1 MSADSNIPNADETSK
16 DENAPVSDTG
26 KSKFVDNHS
35 DSAPTAQ
42 EKNPAKGDDVLN
54 TSNDPTPD
62 NEAERPKS
70 SSCDDDAK
78 REDDVEDDS
87 ENAKS
92 GEVKKPE
99 CANNDDEE
107 PATTTTDDHLAEIE
121 DEMNSAAEAND
132 AEKTN
137 SGEVSESSDGS
148 PDAKPERDLPKYTGQ
163 SKPKPSFGERLA
175 EGFHNLGEKAAGN
188 ARSFG
193 ESARNFRM
201 PTGEQAMGLVA
212 DGVCHLGTM
221 LWILPFGALCWALYT
236 LTYNGMLICSNDDV
250 MPLAIAIGAGLVIA
264 LLREPI
270 LGAIDALTIR
280 GDAASHWGGLC
291 AETWRSLVG
300 LLVCTICGVIAI
312 ETPWNENAA
321 DIATSFFLI
330 DVVVIFCVLTFL
342 FFLGQRT
349 GWLVA
354 VGLVACFALG
364 IGQTFVIEFKGTAL
378 LPADLMALSTAAE
391 VSSSYTYNVTTP
403 MLGAAL
409 ALAVGLIFCCLMRPC
424 TAAPRRAWIL
434 RPVANFAIAFA
445 CFMGIQGAFY
455 NVSLQED
462 FEVSTDIW
470 WPINSYTSGGFL
482 PHFLNLFQKM
492 QISTPLG
499 YTEEGATEAEQEL
512 ASIWQASQG
521 EERAAAEAQFNDIQ
535 PSVIC
540 VMNETFSDLSLLNG
554 LNIDYTGPA
563 YFNSIS
569 DALVRGSLEVSAYGG
584 GTCNSEFEFMTGNS
598 LGFIGSG
605 NYPYTYYDLSNVQN
619 LAAQFA
625 ELGYDTTAIHPN
637 APTNWN
643 REEVYSGFGFNR
655 FLSIDDFEGE
665 PNYHSGRTDASTYQK
680 ILDQLAS
687 SDQPQFVLD
696 VTMQNHSGYDQYN
709 IPEED
714 MLDYTFDFD
723 PDNTALTHQLNEYLS
738 CINASDRDLEW
749 FMNELR
755 NLDRPVVLVF
765 FGDHQPGMAG
775 NVNDA
780 IYTNEEEI
788 THGARSYRTNY
799 IVWTNY
805 YVEGSGEMRWE
816 DASSSTLG
824 ALALQ
829 YVGAPLTTYQQAA
842 LGARMSM
849 PMVNMFAYKDNDG
862 SWYSITDATPSEKTK
877 SSGSDGGDDDEQQ
890 SSNLPTSE
898 AGLAAANACRMLQNV
913 QYLEFATKVI

>member
-1 MSADSNIPNADETSK
+1 MAEDPTIPNDDATYNEAVSMPDSSEPKFGGAHFASAASAEDATPAKADEAPATSNAFIPDDGVEWPELPSYDDDNDWEDDLDDAEAAEEEDDDDDTRTADSSSEDVTPLEGAAGSDTADETESSTRDDGPLA
-16 DENAPVSDTG
+16 DEAAG
-26 KSKFVDNHS
+26 
-35 DSAPTAQ
+35 AQ
-42 EKNPAKGDDVLN
+42 P
-54 TSNDPTPD
+54 
-62 NEAERPKS
+62 
-70 SSCDDDAK
+70 
-78 REDDVEDDS
+78 
-87 ENAKS
+87 EN
-92 GEVKKPE
+92 
-99 CANNDDEE
+99 E
-107 PATTTTDDHLAEIE
+107 PATET
-121 DEMNSAAEAND
+121 
-132 AEKTN
+132 
-137 SGEVSESSDGS
+137 GE
-148 PDAKPERDLPKYTGQ
+148 
-163 SKPKPSFGERLA
+163 PKPSLGERLTA
-175 EGFHNLGEKAAGN
+175 GLRSFGEKAAGG

-193 ESARNFRM
+193 EPVRNFRM
-201 PTGEQAMGLVA
+201 PTGEQLMGHVA
-212 DGVCHLGTM
+212 NTVCHPGTM
-221 LWILPFGALCWALYT
+221 LWLLPFTALCWALYT
-236 LTYNGMLICSNDDV
+236 LTYNGMLICSNEDV
-250 MPLAIAIGAGLVIA
+250 APLATAIGVGLAVA
-264 LLREPI
+264 LFREPI
-270 LGAIDALTIR
+270 LGVLDALTAR
-280 GDAASHWGGLC
+280 GGSCSRIGGLT
-291 AETWRSLVG
+291 AEAWRSLAG
-300 LLVCTICGVIAI
+300 LVVCTICGIIAI
-312 ETPWNENAA
+312 ETPWNEAA
-321 DIATSFFLI
+321 GDIATSYFLI
-330 DVVVIFCVLTFL
+330 DFVVIFCVLVAL

-349 GWLVA
+349 GWLVGL
-354 VGLVACFALG
+354 GLVACFALG

-391 VSSSYTYNVTTP
+391 VSSGYTYNVTTP

-409 ALAVGLIFCCLMRPC
+409 ALAIGLIFCCLMRPC
-424 TAAPRRAWIL
+424 IGAPKRAWLL
-434 RPVANFAIAFA
+434 RPVANLAIAAA

-455 NVSLQED
+455 NVSLQDD
-462 FEVSTDIW
+462 FEISTDIW

-492 QISTPLG
+492 QIGTPQDYSDETALE
-499 YTEEGATEAEQEL
+499 YENEL
-512 ASIWQASQG
+512 ASVWQASQG
-521 EERAAAEAQFNDIQ
+521 EQRAAAEAQFNDIQ

-598 LGFIGSG
+598 LGYIGSG
-605 NYPYTYYDLSNVQN
+605 NYPYTYYDLSGVQN

-637 APTNWN
+637 AATNWN
-643 REEVYSGFGFNR
+643 RDEVYAGFGFNR
-655 FLSIDDFEGE
+655 FLSIDDFEGA
-665 PNYHSGRTDASTYQK
+665 PGYHSGCTDASTYQK

-714 MLDYTFDFD
+714 MLDYEFDFD
-723 PDNTALTHQLNEYLS
+723 PDDTALTHELNEYLS

-755 NLDRPVVLVF
+755 NLDRPVVLIF

-780 IYTNEEEI
+780 LFTNEDEI
-788 THGARSYRTNY
+788 THGARSYQTNY

-862 SWYSITDATPSEKTK
+862 SWYSVTDATPSERAK
-877 SSGSDGGDDDEQQ
+877 SSGSDGDDDEDEQT
-890 SSNLPTSE
+890 STNLPTTE
-898 AGLAAANACRMLQNV
+898 AGLAAADACRKLQNV
-913 QYLEFATKVI
+913 QYLEFATKVM

>member
-1 MSADSNIPNADETSK
+1 MAEDPTIPNDDATYNEAVSMPDSSEPKFGGAHFASAASAEDATPAKADEAPAASNAFIPDDGVEWPELPSYDDDNDWEDDLDDAEAAEEEDDDDDTRTADSNSEDVTPLEGAAGSDTADETESSTR
-16 DENAPVSDTG
+16 DDGPLADEAAGAQPENAPATEPS
-26 KSKFVDNHS
+26 
-35 DSAPTAQ
+35 
-42 EKNPAKGDDVLN
+42 
-54 TSNDPTPD
+54 
-62 NEAERPKS
+62 EAR
-70 SSCDDDAK
+70 
-78 REDDVEDDS
+78 
-87 ENAKS
+87 
-92 GEVKKPE
+92 
-99 CANNDDEE
+99 
-107 PATTTTDDHLAEIE
+107 
-121 DEMNSAAEAND
+121 
-132 AEKTN
+132 
-137 SGEVSESSDGS
+137 
-148 PDAKPERDLPKYTGQ
+148 
-163 SKPKPSFGERLA
+163 PSFGERLSA
-175 EGFHNLGEKAAGN
+175 GLRSFGEKAAGG

-193 ESARNFRM
+193 ESVRNFRM
-201 PTGEQAMGLVA
+201 PTGEQLMGHVA
-212 DGVCHLGTM
+212 NTVCHPGTM
-221 LWILPFGALCWALYT
+221 LWLLPFTALCWALYT
-236 LTYNGMLICSNDDV
+236 LTYNGMLICSNEDV
-250 MPLAIAIGAGLVIA
+250 APLATAIGVGLAVA
-264 LLREPI
+264 LFREPI
-270 LGAIDALTIR
+270 LGVLDALTAR
-280 GDAASHWGGLC
+280 GGSCSRIGGLT
-291 AETWRSLVG
+291 AEAWRSLAG
-300 LLVCTICGVIAI
+300 LVVCTICGIIAI
-312 ETPWNENAA
+312 ETPWNEAA
-321 DIATSFFLI
+321 GDIATSYFLI
-330 DVVVIFCVLTFL
+330 DFVVIFCVLVAL

-349 GWLVA
+349 GWLVGL
-354 VGLVACFALG
+354 GLVACFALG

-391 VSSSYTYNVTTP
+391 VSSGYTYNVTTP

-409 ALAVGLIFCCLMRPC
+409 ALAIGLIFCCLMRPC
-424 TAAPRRAWIL
+424 IGAPKRAWLL
-434 RPVANFAIAFA
+434 RPVANLAIAAA

-462 FEVSTDIW
+462 FEISTDIW

-492 QISTPLG
+492 QIGTPQDYSNETALE
-499 YTEEGATEAEQEL
+499 YENEL
-512 ASIWQASQG
+512 ASVWQASQG
-521 EERAAAEAQFNDIQ
+521 EQRAAAEAQFNDIQ

-598 LGFIGSG
+598 LGYIGSG
-605 NYPYTYYDLSNVQN
+605 NYPYTYYDLSGVQN

-637 APTNWN
+637 AATNWN
-643 REEVYSGFGFNR
+643 RDEVYAGFGFNR
-655 FLSIDDFEGE
+655 FLSIDDFEGA
-665 PNYHSGRTDASTYQK
+665 PGYHSGCTDASTYQK

-714 MLDYTFDFD
+714 MLDYEFDFD
-723 PDNTALTHQLNEYLS
+723 PDDTALTHELNEYLS

-755 NLDRPVVLVF
+755 NLDRPVVLIF

-780 IYTNEEEI
+780 LFTNEDEI
-788 THGARSYRTNY
+788 THGARSYQTNY

-862 SWYSITDATPSEKTK
+862 SWYSVTDATPSERAK
-877 SSGSDGGDDDEQQ
+877 SSGSDGDDDEDEQT
-890 SSNLPTSE
+890 STNLPTTE
-898 AGLAAANACRMLQNV
+898 AGLAAADACRKLQNV
-913 QYLEFATKVI
+913 QYLEFATKVM

>member
-1 MSADSNIPNADETSK
+1 MAEDPTIPNDDATYNEAVSMPDSSEPKFDGAHFASAKSAEDATPAKADEAPATSNAFIPDDGVEWPELPSYDDDNDWEDDLDDAEAAEEENDEDDTRTADSNSEDVTPLEGAAGSDTADETESSTR
-16 DENAPVSDTG
+16 DDGPLADEAAGAQPENAPATETG
-26 KSKFVDNHS
+26 
-35 DSAPTAQ
+35 
-42 EKNPAKGDDVLN
+42 E
-54 TSNDPTPD
+54 
-62 NEAERPKS
+62 
-70 SSCDDDAK
+70 
-78 REDDVEDDS
+78 
-87 ENAKS
+87 
-92 GEVKKPE
+92 
-99 CANNDDEE
+99 
-107 PATTTTDDHLAEIE
+107 
-121 DEMNSAAEAND
+121 
-132 AEKTN
+132 
-137 SGEVSESSDGS
+137 
-148 PDAKPERDLPKYTGQ
+148 
-163 SKPKPSFGERLA
+163 PKPSLGERLSA
-175 EGFHNLGEKAAGN
+175 GFRSFGEKAAGG
-188 ARSFG
+188 ARNLG
-193 ESARNFRM
+193 ESVRNFRM
-201 PTGEQAMGLVA
+201 PTGEQLMGHVA
-212 DGVCHLGTM
+212 NTVCHPGTM
-221 LWILPFGALCWALYT
+221 LWLLPFTALCWALYT
-236 LTYNGMLICSNDDV
+236 LTYNGMLICSNEDV
-250 MPLAIAIGAGLVIA
+250 APLATAIGVGLAVA
-264 LLREPI
+264 LFREPI
-270 LGAIDALTIR
+270 LGVLDALTAR
-280 GDAASHWGGLC
+280 GGSCSRIGGLT
-291 AETWRSLVG
+291 AEAWRSLAG
-300 LLVCTICGVIAI
+300 LVVCTICGIIAI
-312 ETPWNENAA
+312 ETPWNEAA
-321 DIATSFFLI
+321 GDIATSYFLI
-330 DVVVIFCVLTFL
+330 DFVVIFCVLVAL

-349 GWLVA
+349 GWLVG

-391 VSSSYTYNVTTP
+391 VSSGYTYNVTTP

-424 TAAPRRAWIL
+424 IGAPKRAWLL
-434 RPVANFAIAFA
+434 RPVANLAIAAA

-462 FEVSTDIW
+462 FEISTDIW

-492 QISTPLG
+492 QIGTPQN
-499 YTEEGATEAEQEL
+499 YSEETALEYENEL
-512 ASIWQASQG
+512 ASVWQASQG
-521 EERAAAEAQFNDIQ
+521 EQRAAAEAQFNDIQ

-554 LNIDYTGPA
+554 LNIDYAGPA

-598 LGFIGSG
+598 LGYIGSG
-605 NYPYTYYDLSNVQN
+605 NYPYTYYDLSDVQN
-619 LAAQFA
+619 LAAQFS

-637 APTNWN
+637 AATNWN
-643 REEVYSGFGFNR
+643 RDEVYAGFGFNR
-655 FLSIDDFEGE
+655 FLSIDDFEGA
-665 PNYHSGRTDASTYQK
+665 PGYHSGCTDASTYQK

-714 MLDYTFDFD
+714 MLDYEFDFD
-723 PDNTALTHQLNEYLS
+723 PDDTALTHELNEYLS

-755 NLDRPVVLVF
+755 NLGRPVVLVF

-780 IYTNEEEI
+780 LFTNEDEI
-788 THGARSYRTNY
+788 THGARSYQTNY

-862 SWYSITDATPSEKTK
+862 SWYSVTDATPSERAK
-877 SSGSDGGDDDEQQ
+877 SSGGDGDDDDEQT
-890 SSNLPTSE
+890 STNLPTTE
-898 AGLAAANACRMLQNV
+898 AGLSAADACRKLQNV
-913 QYLEFATKVI
+913 QYLEFATKVM

>member
-1 MSADSNIPNADETSK
+1 MAEDPTIPNDDATYNEAVSMPDSSEPKFGGAHFASAASAEDATPAKADEAPATSNAFIPDDGVEWPELPSYDDDNDWEDDLDDAEAAEEEDDDDDTRTADSSSEDVTPLEGAAGSDTADETESSTSEDGPLA
-16 DENAPVSDTG
+16 DEAAG
-26 KSKFVDNHS
+26 
-35 DSAPTAQ
+35 AQ
-42 EKNPAKGDDVLN
+42 P
-54 TSNDPTPD
+54 
-62 NEAERPKS
+62 
-70 SSCDDDAK
+70 
-78 REDDVEDDS
+78 
-87 ENAKS
+87 EN
-92 GEVKKPE
+92 
-99 CANNDDEE
+99 E
-107 PATTTTDDHLAEIE
+107 PATET
-121 DEMNSAAEAND
+121 
-132 AEKTN
+132 
-137 SGEVSESSDGS
+137 GE
-148 PDAKPERDLPKYTGQ
+148 
-163 SKPKPSFGERLA
+163 PKPSFGERLSA
-175 EGFHNLGEKAAGN
+175 GLRSFGEKAAGG

-193 ESARNFRM
+193 ESVRNFRM
-201 PTGEQAMGLVA
+201 PTGEQLMGHVA
-212 DGVCHLGTM
+212 DTVCHPGTM
-221 LWILPFGALCWALYT
+221 LWLLPFTALCWALYT
-236 LTYNGMLICSNDDV
+236 LTYNGMLICSNEDV
-250 MPLAIAIGAGLVIA
+250 APLATAIGVGLAVA
-264 LLREPI
+264 LFREPI
-270 LGAIDALTIR
+270 LGVLDALTAR
-280 GDAASHWGGLC
+280 GGSCSRIGGLT
-291 AETWRSLVG
+291 AEAWRSLAG
-300 LLVCTICGVIAI
+300 LVVCTICGIIAI
-312 ETPWNENAA
+312 ETPWNEAA
-321 DIATSFFLI
+321 GDIATSYFLI
-330 DVVVIFCVLTFL
+330 DFVVIFCVLVAL

-349 GWLVA
+349 GWLVG

-391 VSSSYTYNVTTP
+391 VSSGYTYNVTTP

-409 ALAVGLIFCCLMRPC
+409 ALAIGLIFCCLMRPC
-424 TAAPRRAWIL
+424 IGAPKRAWLL
-434 RPVANFAIAFA
+434 RPVANLAIAAA

-455 NVSLQED
+455 NVSLQDD
-462 FEVSTDIW
+462 FEISTDTW
-470 WPINSYTSGGFL
+470 SPVNSYTAGGFL
-482 PHFLNLFQKM
+482 PNFLNLFQKM
-492 QISTPLG
+492 QIGTPQNYSDETALE
-499 YTEEGATEAEQEL
+499 YENEL
-512 ASIWQASQG
+512 ASVWQASQG
-521 EERAAAEAQFNDIQ
+521 EQRAAAEAQFNDIQ

-598 LGFIGSG
+598 LGYIGSG
-605 NYPYTYYDLSNVQN
+605 NYPYTYYDLSGVQN

-637 APTNWN
+637 AATNWN
-643 REEVYSGFGFNR
+643 RDEVYAGFGFNR
-655 FLSIDDFEGE
+655 FLSIDDFEGA
-665 PNYHSGRTDASTYQK
+665 PGYHSGCTDASTYQK

-714 MLDYTFDFD
+714 MLDYEFDFD
-723 PDNTALTHQLNEYLS
+723 PDDTALTHELNEYLS

-755 NLDRPVVLVF
+755 NLDRPVVLIF

-780 IYTNEEEI
+780 LFTNEDEI
-788 THGARSYRTNY
+788 THGARSYQTNY

-862 SWYSITDATPSEKTK
+862 SWYSVTDATPSERAK
-877 SSGSDGGDDDEQQ
+877 SSGSDGDDDEDEQT
-890 SSNLPTSE
+890 STNLPTTE
-898 AGLAAANACRMLQNV
+898 AGLAAADACRKLQNV
-913 QYLEFATKVI
+913 QYLEFATKVM

>member
-1 MSADSNIPNADETSK
+1 MAEDPTIPNDDATYNEAVSMPDSSEPKFGGAHFASAKSAEDATPAKADEAPAKSNAFIPDDGVEWPELPSYDDDNDWEDDLDDAEAAEEENDEDDTRTADSSSEDVTPLEGAAGSDTADETESSTSEDGPLA
-16 DENAPVSDTG
+16 DEAAG
-26 KSKFVDNHS
+26 
-35 DSAPTAQ
+35 AQ
-42 EKNPAKGDDVLN
+42 P
-54 TSNDPTPD
+54 
-62 NEAERPKS
+62 
-70 SSCDDDAK
+70 
-78 REDDVEDDS
+78 
-87 ENAKS
+87 EN
-92 GEVKKPE
+92 
-99 CANNDDEE
+99 E
-107 PATTTTDDHLAEIE
+107 PATET
-121 DEMNSAAEAND
+121 
-132 AEKTN
+132 
-137 SGEVSESSDGS
+137 GE
-148 PDAKPERDLPKYTGQ
+148 
-163 SKPKPSFGERLA
+163 PKPSFGERLSA
-175 EGFHNLGEKAAGN
+175 GF
-188 ARSFG
+188 RSFG
-193 ESARNFRM
+193 ESVRNFRM
-201 PTGEQAMGLVA
+201 PTGEQLMGHVA
-212 DGVCHLGTM
+212 DTVCHPGTM
-221 LWILPFGALCWALYT
+221 LWLLPFTALCWALYT
-236 LTYNGMLICSNDDV
+236 LTYNGMLICSNEDV
-250 MPLAIAIGAGLVIA
+250 APLATAIGVGLAVA
-264 LLREPI
+264 LFREPI
-270 LGAIDALTIR
+270 LGVLDALTAR
-280 GDAASHWGGLC
+280 GGSCSRIGGLT
-291 AETWRSLVG
+291 AEAWRSLAG
-300 LLVCTICGVIAI
+300 LVVCTICGIIAI
-312 ETPWNENAA
+312 ETPWNEAA
-321 DIATSFFLI
+321 GDIATSYFLI
-330 DVVVIFCVLTFL
+330 DFVVIFCVLVAL

-349 GWLVA
+349 GWLVGL
-354 VGLVACFALG
+354 GLVACFALG

-391 VSSSYTYNVTTP
+391 VSSGYTYNVTTP

-409 ALAVGLIFCCLMRPC
+409 ALAIGLIFCCLMRPC
-424 TAAPRRAWIL
+424 IGAPKRAWLL
-434 RPVANFAIAFA
+434 RPVANLAIAAA

-455 NVSLQED
+455 NVSLQDD
-462 FEVSTDIW
+462 FEISTDIW

-492 QISTPLG
+492 QIGTPQG
-499 YTEEGATEAEQEL
+499 YSDETALEYENEL
-512 ASIWQASQG
+512 ASVWQASQG
-521 EERAAAEAQFNDIQ
+521 EQRAAAEAQFNDIQ

-598 LGFIGSG
+598 LGYIGSG
-605 NYPYTYYDLSNVQN
+605 NYPYTYYDLSGVQN

-637 APTNWN
+637 AATNWN
-643 REEVYSGFGFNR
+643 RDEVYAGFGFNR
-655 FLSIDDFEGE
+655 FLSIDDFEGA
-665 PNYHSGRTDASTYQK
+665 PGYHSGCTDASTYQK

-714 MLDYTFDFD
+714 MLDYEFDFD
-723 PDNTALTHQLNEYLS
+723 PDDTALTHELNEYLS

-780 IYTNEEEI
+780 LFTNEDEI
-788 THGARSYRTNY
+788 THGARSYQTNY

-862 SWYSITDATPSEKTK
+862 SWYSVTDATPSEKAK
-877 SSGSDGGDDDEQQ
+877 SSGSDGDDDEDEQT
-890 SSNLPTSE
+890 STNLPTTE
-898 AGLAAANACRMLQNV
+898 AGLAAADACRKLQNV
-913 QYLEFATKVI
+913 QYLEFATKVM

>member
-1 MSADSNIPNADETSK
+1 MAEDPTIPNDDATYNEAVSMPDSSEPKFGGAHFASAASAEDATPAKADEAPATSNAFIPDDGVEWPELPSYDDDNDWEDDLDDAEAAEEEDDDDDTRTADSSSEDVTPLEGAAGSDTADETESSTRDDGPLA
-16 DENAPVSDTG
+16 DEAAG
-26 KSKFVDNHS
+26 
-35 DSAPTAQ
+35 AQ
-42 EKNPAKGDDVLN
+42 P
-54 TSNDPTPD
+54 
-62 NEAERPKS
+62 
-70 SSCDDDAK
+70 
-78 REDDVEDDS
+78 
-87 ENAKS
+87 EN
-92 GEVKKPE
+92 
-99 CANNDDEE
+99 E
-107 PATTTTDDHLAEIE
+107 PATET
-121 DEMNSAAEAND
+121 
-132 AEKTN
+132 
-137 SGEVSESSDGS
+137 GE
-148 PDAKPERDLPKYTGQ
+148 
-163 SKPKPSFGERLA
+163 PKPSLGERLTA
-175 EGFHNLGEKAAGN
+175 GLRSFGEKAAGG

-193 ESARNFRM
+193 ESVRNFRM
-201 PTGEQAMGLVA
+201 PTGEQLMGHVA
-212 DGVCHLGTM
+212 NTVCHPGTM
-221 LWILPFGALCWALYT
+221 LWLLPFTALCWALYT
-236 LTYNGMLICSNDDV
+236 LTYNGMLICSNEDV
-250 MPLAIAIGAGLVIA
+250 APLATAIGVGLAVA
-264 LLREPI
+264 LFREPI
-270 LGAIDALTIR
+270 LGVLDALTAR
-280 GDAASHWGGLC
+280 GGSCSRIGGLT
-291 AETWRSLVG
+291 AEAWRSLAG
-300 LLVCTICGVIAI
+300 LVVCTICGIIAI
-312 ETPWNENAA
+312 ETPWNEAA
-321 DIATSFFLI
+321 GDIATSYFLI
-330 DVVVIFCVLTFL
+330 DFVVIFCVLVAL

-349 GWLVA
+349 GWLVGL
-354 VGLVACFALG
+354 GLVACFALG

-391 VSSSYTYNVTTP
+391 VSSGYTYNVTTP

-409 ALAVGLIFCCLMRPC
+409 ALAIGLIFCCLMRPC
-424 TAAPRRAWIL
+424 IGAPKRAWLL
-434 RPVANFAIAFA
+434 RPVANLAIAAA

-455 NVSLQED
+455 NVSLQDD
-462 FEVSTDIW
+462 FEISTDIW

-492 QISTPLG
+492 QIGTPQDYSDETALE
-499 YTEEGATEAEQEL
+499 YENEL
-512 ASIWQASQG
+512 ASVWQASQG
-521 EERAAAEAQFNDIQ
+521 EQRAAAEAQFNDIQ

-598 LGFIGSG
+598 LGYIGSG
-605 NYPYTYYDLSNVQN
+605 NYPYTYYDLSGVQN

-637 APTNWN
+637 AATNWN
-643 REEVYSGFGFNR
+643 RDEVYAGFGFNR
-655 FLSIDDFEGE
+655 FLSIDDFEGA
-665 PNYHSGRTDASTYQK
+665 PGYHSGCTDASTYQK

-714 MLDYTFDFD
+714 MLDYEFDFD
-723 PDNTALTHQLNEYLS
+723 PDDTALTHELNEYLS

-755 NLDRPVVLVF
+755 NLDRPVVLIF

-780 IYTNEEEI
+780 LFTNEDEI
-788 THGARSYRTNY
+788 THGARSYQTNY

-862 SWYSITDATPSEKTK
+862 SWYSVTDATPSERAK
-877 SSGSDGGDDDEQQ
+877 SSGSDGDDDEDEQT
-890 SSNLPTSE
+890 STNLPTTE
-898 AGLAAANACRMLQNV
+898 AGLAAADACRKLQNV
-913 QYLEFATKVI
+913 QYLEFATKVM

>member
-1 MSADSNIPNADETSK
+1 MAENPSIPNNVAAPTPDADKPKFDGAHFASAKSAEDATPAKADEAPATSNAFIPDDGVEWPELPSYDDDNDWEDDLDDAEASEEENDDDDTRTADSSSEDVTPLEGAAGSDTADETESSTSEDGPLA
-16 DENAPVSDTG
+16 DEAAG
-26 KSKFVDNHS
+26 
-35 DSAPTAQ
+35 AQ
-42 EKNPAKGDDVLN
+42 P
-54 TSNDPTPD
+54 
-62 NEAERPKS
+62 
-70 SSCDDDAK
+70 
-78 REDDVEDDS
+78 
-87 ENAKS
+87 EN
-92 GEVKKPE
+92 
-99 CANNDDEE
+99 E
-107 PATTTTDDHLAEIE
+107 PATET
-121 DEMNSAAEAND
+121 
-132 AEKTN
+132 
-137 SGEVSESSDGS
+137 GE
-148 PDAKPERDLPKYTGQ
+148 
-163 SKPKPSFGERLA
+163 PKPSFGERLTA
-175 EGFHNLGEKAAGN
+175 GLRSFGEKAAGG

-193 ESARNFRM
+193 ESVRNFRM
-201 PTGEQAMGLVA
+201 PTGEQLMGHVA
-212 DGVCHLGTM
+212 DTVCHPGTM
-221 LWILPFGALCWALYT
+221 LWLLPFTALCWALYT
-236 LTYNGMLICSNDDV
+236 LTYNGMLICSNEDV
-250 MPLAIAIGAGLVIA
+250 APLATAIGVGLAVA
-264 LLREPI
+264 LFREPI
-270 LGAIDALTIR
+270 LGVLDALTAR
-280 GDAASHWGGLC
+280 GGSCSRIGGLT
-291 AETWRSLVG
+291 AEAWRSLAG
-300 LLVCTICGVIAI
+300 LVVCTICGIIAI
-312 ETPWNENAA
+312 ETPWNEAA
-321 DIATSFFLI
+321 GDIATSYFLI
-330 DVVVIFCVLTFL
+330 DFVVIFCVLVAL

-349 GWLVA
+349 GWLVG

-391 VSSSYTYNVTTP
+391 VSSGYTYNVTTP

-409 ALAVGLIFCCLMRPC
+409 ALAIGLIFCCLMRPC
-424 TAAPRRAWIL
+424 IGAPKRAWLL
-434 RPVANFAIAFA
+434 RPVANLAIAAA

-455 NVSLQED
+455 NVSLQDD
-462 FEVSTDIW
+462 FEISTDIW

-492 QISTPLG
+492 QIGTPQN
-499 YTEEGATEAEQEL
+499 YSEETALEYENEL
-512 ASIWQASQG
+512 ASVWQASQG
-521 EERAAAEAQFNDIQ
+521 EQRAAAEAQFNDIQ

-554 LNIDYTGPA
+554 LNIDYAGPA

-598 LGFIGSG
+598 LGYIGSG
-605 NYPYTYYDLSNVQN
+605 NYPYTYYDLSGVQN

-637 APTNWN
+637 AATNWN
-643 REEVYSGFGFNR
+643 RDEVYAGFGFNR
-655 FLSIDDFEGE
+655 FLSIDDFEGA
-665 PNYHSGRTDASTYQK
+665 PGYHSGCTDASTYQK

-714 MLDYTFDFD
+714 MLDYEFDFD
-723 PDNTALTHQLNEYLS
+723 PDDTALTHELNEYLS

-755 NLDRPVVLVF
+755 NLDRPVVLIF

-780 IYTNEEEI
+780 LFTNEDEI
-788 THGARSYRTNY
+788 THGARSYQTNY

-862 SWYSITDATPSEKTK
+862 SWYSVTDATPSERAK
-877 SSGSDGGDDDEQQ
+877 SSGGDGDDDDEQT
-890 SSNLPTSE
+890 STNLPTTE
-898 AGLAAANACRMLQNV
+898 AGLAAADACRKLQNV
-913 QYLEFATKVI
+913 QYLEFATKVM